1 MFIKEPRMD
10 VELIASL
17 TLDAADEIANQALL
31 AAHAAG
37 VNICVALVDRPGHTL
52 VFKRQSGAP
61 FHSIDIAL
69 DKAYTAV
76 SFGRS
81 TGKWNQRLAEG
92 SELLRHGL
100 MHRERFVGF
109 GGGVP
114 ILVDAQR
121 VGAIGIS
128 GGTEAQDETFCET
141 ALAAW
146 QEKRQPK

>member
-1 MFIKEPRMD
+1 MM
-10 VELIASL
+10 ELPMNLETILSL
-17 TLDAADEIANQALL
+17 GLNAADEIADLALS
-31 AAHAAG
+31 AAAERG
-37 VNICVALVDRPGHTL
+37 VNICVAVVDRAGHCL
-52 VFKRQSGAP
+52 VFKRRPGAP

-76 SFGRS
+76 SFGRP
-81 TGKWNQRLAEG
+81 TGAWEERLAKAG
-92 SELLRHGL
+92 DMLRHGL

-114 ILVDAQR
+114 VVVDGQR

-128 GGTEAQDETFCET
+128 GGSEAQDVEFCEA

-146 QEKRQPK
+146 QKGT